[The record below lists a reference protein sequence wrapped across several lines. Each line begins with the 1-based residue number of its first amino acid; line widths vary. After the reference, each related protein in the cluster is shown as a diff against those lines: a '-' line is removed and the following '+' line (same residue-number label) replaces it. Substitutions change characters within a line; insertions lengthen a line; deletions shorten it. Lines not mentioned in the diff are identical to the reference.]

1 MSCPGRKGA
10 GKGISGQEISMCKT
24 EFKKTCC
31 VHSCAV
37 WLACQLHEVYV
48 CAGSGAQFGN
58 GGLGLD
64 CEGRD
69 GHIQLI
75 NRPRLTLAVA

>member
-10 GKGISGQEISMCKT
+10 GKGISGREISMCKT
-24 EFKKTCC
+24 EFKNTCC
-31 VHSCAV
+31 VHSCAG
-37 WLACQLHEVYV
+37 WLACQLREVCV
-48 CAGSGAQFGN
+48 RAGSGAQFGN

-69 GHIQLI
+69 GHIQLV